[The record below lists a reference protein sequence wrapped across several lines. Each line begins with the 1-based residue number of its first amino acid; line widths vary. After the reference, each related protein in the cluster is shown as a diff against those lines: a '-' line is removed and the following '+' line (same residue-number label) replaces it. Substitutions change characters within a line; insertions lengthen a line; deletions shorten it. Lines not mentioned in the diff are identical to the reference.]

1 MLFVLTQQMTSSIQ
15 IPDDAVVFCRRIRP
29 EQEIF
34 GFKDDGIYEIIVSGG
49 GMKEIRLGKYR
60 YRERVL
66 LILCK
71 ISQARCK
78 ERGHFMMPLS

>member
-29 EQEIF
+29 EYEIF
-34 GFKDDGIYEIIVSGG
+34 GFRDDGLYEIVVGG
-49 GMKEIRLGKYR
+49 GGIKETRLGEYR

-71 ISQARCK
+71 ISEARCK
-78 ERGHFMMPLS
+78 ERGHFMMPPS